1 MIEKPDFITLSTIAN
16 SPEGTIED
24 NSNLYFPFLELDEW
38 VFIIPAASDID
49 QWHPSIINFEG
60 NTWVLLFT
68 DSTMAHNFAKLNPE
82 EFLSK
87 DGSILYIPLKVKD
100 ALHMIYDL
108 HAKGLF
114 GMQINYG
121 LPGFYIPIS
130 SMPNVIDYLLRTK
143 TVLSA
148 MELPDLFA
156 LSVLPNKPI

>member
-1 MIEKPDFITLSTIAN
+1 MLTVRKVRLKIIQISTF
-16 SPEGTIED
+16 
-24 NSNLYFPFLELDEW
+24 LFLELDEW
-38 VFIIPAASDID
+38 VFIIPAAADID

-108 HAKGLF
+108 HAKGAIWYAN
-114 GMQINYG
+114 Q
-121 LPGFYIPIS
+121 
-130 SMPNVIDYLLRTK
+130 LRTSWLLY
-143 TVLSA
+143 THLQYA
-148 MELPDLFA
+148 QR
-156 LSVLPNKPI
+156 N